1 MLSGPNG
8 PVLTV
13 RAVPSPQ
20 RAQKT
25 TGTLRDQKGHYAP
38 THAKYLLSYSQS
50 KSAHTQKQSCWCTP
64 GQAECE
70 RLQAVGAS
78 EQDDPQNRFVG
89 LKEQKLSNFT
99 LKSHLVAF

>member
-8 PVLTV
+8 PVHTV
-13 RAVPSPQ
+13 STVPSPQ

-25 TGTLRDQKGHYAP
+25 TGTPRDQKGHYAP

-50 KSAHTQKQSCWCTP
+50 KSARFQMQACWCTL
-64 GQAECE
+64 GQEECE

-78 EQDDPQNRFVG
+78 EQDDPQNTFAG
-89 LKEQKLSNFT
+89 LKEQKKLEIKHRN
-99 LKSHLVAF
+99 KSVGF